1 MASRRAGISYV
12 MAWAMGI
19 GVGAVAAGAF
29 VGFLVNGPPGR
40 MPPIHTA
47 VNDVAPPTPAPK
59 PIVETNTAAATPPAA
74 ASSASAPVKPDGPAA
89 KPSTTEAARG
99 APPQPAAAP
108 AAHPATPPT
117 PLTSVADIR
126 EVQGRLRSVG
136 FNPGPVD
143 GAVGPQTA
151 AAVKQYQD
159 ARGLTPTGVADSEV
173 LARLRQE
180 SPPPPQQTKAPP
192 PQRTY
197 ASAPR
202 QQQRDPLMESIER
215 LFRR

>member
-1 MASRRAGISYV
+1 MATRRAGIGYA

-40 MPPIHTA
+40 TPPIHTA

-59 PIVETNTAAATPPAA
+59 PVVETNTAAATPSSDPGAPTKPDPAA
-74 ASSASAPVKPDGPAA
+74 AKA
-89 KPSTTEAARG
+89 STTDGARG
-99 APPQPAAAP
+99 APSAAP
-108 AAHPATPPT
+108 AASPTPPPPT
-117 PLTSVADIR
+117 PLTTTADIR
-126 EVQGRLRSVG
+126 EMQGRLRSVG

-143 GAVGPQTA
+143 GAAGPQTA
-151 AAVKQYQD
+151 AAVKQYQQ
-159 ARGLTPTGVADSEV
+159 ARGMTPTGVADSDV
-173 LARLRQE
+173 LARLREE
-180 SPPPPQQTKAPP
+180 SPAPQQTQAPRP
-192 PQRTY
+192 PARTY

-202 QQQRDPLMESIER
+202 QQPRDPLMESIEK